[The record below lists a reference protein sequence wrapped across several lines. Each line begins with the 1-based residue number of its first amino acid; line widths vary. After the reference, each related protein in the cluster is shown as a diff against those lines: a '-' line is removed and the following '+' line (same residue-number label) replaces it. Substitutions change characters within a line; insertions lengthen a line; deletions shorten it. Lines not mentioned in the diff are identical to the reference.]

1 MLPIDSIDVYSD
13 WACSDCD
20 FVLSFDVIE
29 QKVDTIE
36 DELSDISA
44 RGSLRKLEDFIDCYS
59 GRVLHRNHYLVML
72 AKRNVL
78 LIGRKKEVNR
88 LAERG
93 DGGMSPDDAR

>member
-1 MLPIDSIDVYSD
+1 MLPIESLHVYSD

-29 QKVDTIE
+29 QKIDTIE

-44 RGSLRKLEDFIDCYS
+44 RGSLRKLDDFIDCYS
-59 GRVLHRNHYLVML
+59 GRVLHPNHYLIML
-72 AKRNVL
+72 AKRNFL

-93 DGGMSPDDAR
+93 EGRLSQDDAR